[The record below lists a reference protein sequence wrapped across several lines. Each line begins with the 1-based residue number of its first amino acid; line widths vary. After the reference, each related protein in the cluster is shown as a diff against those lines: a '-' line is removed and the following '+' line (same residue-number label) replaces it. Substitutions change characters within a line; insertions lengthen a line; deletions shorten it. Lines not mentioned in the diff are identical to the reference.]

1 MSCVMFRVSC
11 SLVFLWAAWIVT
23 FYHDYKHGRIFLPF
37 TYTLIC
43 FLFTFA
49 FSSRVAAKQVSHFS
63 PILSH
68 IIAFNGKCILLY
80 SFTEVSYLTV
90 FLFVRLVSLDNP
102 SISFLM
108 LGLFYEIT
116 VSVFNFW
123 EKYWMYF
130 LENLV
135 HGFVVTVH
143 DLILTGDRRRRR
155 SCQVNLGHKIFRP
168 HFETN
173 NHSHSH

>member
-1 MSCVMFRVSC
+1 MLCFEFHVHSYSCGLLEL
-11 SLVFLWAAWIVT
+11 SLSTTTTCMVEFFYLSLIHLW
-23 FYHDYKHGRIFLPF
+23 K
-37 TYTLIC
+37 IC

-49 FSSRVAAKQVSHFS
+49 FSSRVAAKQVSHF
-63 PILSH
+63 ILSH
-68 IIAFNGKCILLY
+68 IIAFNGKCTLLY

-143 DLILTGDRRRRR
+143 DLVLTGDRRRRR